1 MHEKILK
8 RSSEKSSEKTAQQP
22 TSVLDLTDKQ
32 TLFELAMEPR
42 ELLGSAGAKL
52 IADLA
57 ERAMDADYTHLYY
70 RDPVRPGMIWFTPL
84 VDDERDYALNL
95 PTRGKID
102 ECRFMTDLVFPG
114 LCKRLERL
122 KRDAELKAT
131 KLNGADC
138 RDAGGD
144 ASLDAS
150 LSDSV
155 LVMQDV
161 PPLILSPSSSITSF
175 ELVTALE
182 YIVFVYPEMV
192 RAWASLIFA
201 YEHLLGL
208 VDAAKSTREAC
219 LGTCKYAQVVAHL
232 IQDTDIVC

>member
-8 RSSEKSSEKTAQQP
+8 KSSEKSSEKTAQQP

-70 RDPVRPGMIWFTPL
+70 RDPIRPGMIWFTPL

-122 KRDAELKAT
+122 KRESEMAPPRSRGDDHGFDST
-131 KLNGADC
+131 GTDC
-138 RDAGGD
+138 GH
-144 ASLDAS
+144 
-150 LSDSV
+150 DSV